1 MHLLDKKTMP
11 YYEIL
16 LPNTKKGTADMLLS
30 AGRGTQKPESYKQSN
45 GQFFMPHQG
54 PEGQIK
60 TTFFLQHNR
69 QEDSLQ
75 VPMGAS
81 IIGVDTKGCFSKA
94 F

>member
-1 MHLLDKKTMP
+1 MP

-16 LPNTKKGTADMLLS
+16 LPNTQKKGTADMLLS

-60 TTFFLQHNR
+60 TTFFSSAQSPGRFPPGSNGGIHNH
-69 QEDSLQ
+69 
-75 VPMGAS
+75 
-81 IIGVDTKGCFSKA
+81 T
-94 F
+94 